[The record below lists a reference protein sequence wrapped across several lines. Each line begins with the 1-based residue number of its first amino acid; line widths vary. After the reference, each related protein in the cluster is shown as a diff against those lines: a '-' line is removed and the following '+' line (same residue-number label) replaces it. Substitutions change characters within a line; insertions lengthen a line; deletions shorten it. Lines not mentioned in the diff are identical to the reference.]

1 MKAFLLNL
9 TTIIEHNAKIYASII
24 VGIVG
29 CLLLFIAEAVHI
41 QTLIQSLSSESKTVV
56 KAAIEPLIQ
65 RYSLSRYFVMIAA
78 VIWSVY
84 EYKTTKK
91 KIGRSC

>member
-24 VGIVG
+24 VGFVG
-29 CLLLFIAEAVHI
+29 CLLLFIAEAVHV

-56 KAAIEPLIQ
+56 KTAIEPLIQ

-91 KIGRSC
+91 KIGR

>member
-1 MKAFLLNL
+1 MKAFLLNF
-9 TTIIEHNAKIYASII
+9 TTIIEHNSKIYASII

-29 CLLLFIAEAVHI
+29 CLILFIAEAVHI
-41 QTLIQSLSSESKTVV
+41 QMLLQSLSSESKTVI
-56 KAAIEPLIQ
+56 KAAIQPLIQ

-78 VIWSVY
+78 VIWSIY

-91 KIGRSC
+91 KIGR